1 MVNSEVKS
9 YQPKLTNFI
18 YDESILV
25 SNGWLVDGYK
35 NEMSFGEII
44 PFLQQGFKARLN
56 SWNDAYIFLQKQTNT
71 LAFYTMEV
79 FPFIP
84 NFESF
89 IENDWIEL

>member
-1 MVNSEVKS
+1 
-9 YQPKLTNFI
+9 
-18 YDESILV
+18 
-25 SNGWLVDGYK
+25 
-35 NEMSFGEII
+35 
-44 PFLQQGFKARLN
+44 LQQGFKARLS

-89 IENDWIEL
+89 VENDWIEL